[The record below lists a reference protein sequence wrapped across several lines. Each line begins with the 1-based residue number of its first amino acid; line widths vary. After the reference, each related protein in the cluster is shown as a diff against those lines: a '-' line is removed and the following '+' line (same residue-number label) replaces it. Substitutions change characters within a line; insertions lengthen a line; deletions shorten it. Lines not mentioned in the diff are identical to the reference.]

1 MILINY
7 STCRRRAFTSHG
19 ITADTTKGST
29 MSSTTRTDCDCRY
42 SASHADVSRS
52 FAHYSGYVAQWE
64 DAAKVSG
71 TRREK
76 VQAADEIGLNL
87 QNLQNFDRATAIGLA
102 EVLLRH
108 LANTTGLV
116 DFYGLEDDTDTFD
129 NWVNAAGTTET
140 ALEVALVGS
149 PLTPADY
156 FTPELRPAHAARY
169 VPYLQKWE
177 GYCDH
182 DKCETLHANSRRYR
196 WETASAGN
204 RYHVVTR
211 SEWIVIDT
219 TTGERA
225 DNDPTVFGSDLSD
238 AYETK
243 REAVAAIARATH

>member
-1 MILINY
+1 
-7 STCRRRAFTSHG
+7 
-19 ITADTTKGST
+19 

-42 SASHADVSRS
+42 SANHADVSRS
-52 FAHYSGYVAQWE
+52 FSHYSGYVAQWE

-169 VPYLQKWE
+169 VPYLQ
-177 GYCDH
+177 
-182 DKCETLHANSRRYR
+182 N
-196 WETASAGN
+196 
-204 RYHVVTR
+204 

-219 TTGERA
+219 ATGERA
-225 DNDPTVFGSDLSD
+225 DSDMAAHGPDLSD

-243 REAVAAIARATH
+243 REAVAAIARAIH